1 MLQIHSGV
9 ATDFQAYLDSNHAG
23 RQRYYQDE
31 EGKLRRRF
39 NPPPVDRQGK
49 KKGQDAR
56 MNYGER
62 ITGTIPDPI
71 IYSVLKR

>member
-9 ATDFQAYLDSNHAG
+9 ATDFQAYLDSSHAG

-39 NPPPVDRQGK
+39 DPPPVDRQGEK
-49 KKGQDAR
+49 MDKTP
-56 MNYGER
+56 E
-62 ITGTIPDPI
+62 
-71 IYSVLKR
+71 

>member
-9 ATDFQAYLDSNHAG
+9 ATDFQAYLDSSHAG

-39 NPPPVDRQGK
+39 DPPTVDRQGGGN
-49 KKGQDAR
+49 GQDAR

-62 ITGTIPDPI
+62 MAGMAPDPVM
-71 IYSVLKR
+71 YSVLKR